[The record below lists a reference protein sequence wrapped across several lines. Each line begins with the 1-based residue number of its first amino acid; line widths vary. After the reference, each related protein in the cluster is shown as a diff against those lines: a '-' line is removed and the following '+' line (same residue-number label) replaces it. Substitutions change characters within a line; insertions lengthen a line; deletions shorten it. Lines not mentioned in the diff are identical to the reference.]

1 MLKKALYLII
11 LSFAFFTLIN
21 SANSQD
27 LPVNDFIIKTIVPDE
42 SGNLLILEGNNENV
56 KLEYSTLFL
65 ENPSRAVID
74 IKNAVLVSP
83 KASYNL
89 KARIKNAKIAQYLT
103 KPNVV
108 RIVLTADSK
117 NDLNNIKINK
127 SLNSFILKLDNVQ
140 AISQESASIF
150 ADKNTEE
157 KNVVNVNNDSTNI
170 IEIKLD
176 NKREKPVNDINQTVN
191 NGNNE
196 QSAQIVNKISHNI
209 VINSIKEVN
218 DHISLAGVGRVSI
231 REPFILKDPSR
242 VVFDLPLSVL
252 ESKDLLDIIK
262 LSNDDIARIGQF
274 DAETVRI
281 VIETKH
287 PEQYKSI
294 VSPDLQ
300 SVAIVRDDNIN
311 LSELP
316 NSKTIAQVRDVY
328 VKQNDNEST
337 TVTIISSEP
346 VIHNIKRN
354 SIPDRVKLEL
364 YNVNAPATNM
374 IRRIAQTQQ
383 LQNIGVDL
391 IEKYP
396 HGSKWTFF
404 FNNYV
409 NVESRLSIDGK
420 VLELTFKN
428 SSVMPVVNT
437 PKSGKYRVV
446 IDPGHGGY
454 EVGAQRSGIYEK
466 DINLDVAKRVQK
478 YLSKQGINVIM
489 TRSGDETLSLKQRTV
504 ITNRIKPD
512 VFVSIHANASN
523 DTSITGLETHWYT
536 SQSRRLAGVMQSNLI
551 RTIKSPNRGT
561 IRSMFYVIHHTDVP
575 AVLVEMGFMSN
586 SRELYDMLTDERK
599 ETTARAIAKG
609 ILEYLGL

>member
-1 MLKKALYLII
+1 MLKKALYLIM
-11 LSFAFFTLIN
+11 LSFAFFTIIN
-21 SANSQD
+21 SANCQD
-27 LPVNDFIIKTIVPDE
+27 LSENDFVIKSVIPDE
-42 SGNLLILEGNNENV
+42 SGNLLILEGNNQNA
-56 KLEYSTLFL
+56 KLDYSTLFL
-65 ENPSRAVID
+65 DNPSRAVID
-74 IKNAVLVSP
+74 IKNAVLVGS

-89 KARIKNAKIAQYLT
+89 NSRIKNAKIAQYLT
-103 KPNVV
+103 KPNIV

-117 NDLNNIKINK
+117 NDLSNIKINK
-127 SLNSFILKLDNVQ
+127 SLNSFIFKLDNVQ
-140 AISQESASIF
+140 ANVQENTSIF
-150 ADKNTEE
+150 ADKNNEE
-157 KNVVNVNNDSTNI
+157 KNIVNINNDSTNI
-170 IEIKLD
+170 TEIKLD
-176 NKREKPVNDINQTVN
+176 NKREKTGTDIAVSKDNS
-191 NGNNE
+191 E
-196 QSAQIVNKISHNI
+196 QSAQIINKINHNI

-218 DHISLAGVGRVSI
+218 DHISLAGIGKVSI

-242 VVFDLPLSVL
+242 VVFDLPSSVL
-252 ESKDLLDIIK
+252 ESKDLLDTIK
-262 LSNDDIARIGQF
+262 LSNDDVARIGQF

-281 VIETKH
+281 VIESKK

-337 TVTIISSEP
+337 TITIISSEP

-364 YNVNAPATNM
+364 YNVNAPAVNM

-383 LQNIGVDL
+383 LQNVGIDL

-404 FNNYV
+404 FNNAV

-428 SSVMPVVNT
+428 SSVMPVVNY

-478 YLSKQGINVIM
+478 YLAKQGISVIM
-489 TRSGDETLSLKQRTV
+489 TRTGDETLSLKQRTV
-504 ITNRIKPD
+504 VTNRIKPD
-512 VFVSIHANASN
+512 VFVSIHANASA
-523 DTSITGLETHWYT
+523 DALITGLETHWYT
-536 SQSRRLAGVMQSNLI
+536 NQSRKLAGVMQSNLI
-551 RTIKSPNRGT
+551 RTVKSPNRGT

-586 SRELYDMLTDERK
+586 SRELYDMLTEERK